1 MKGKLRTLVALVMT
15 AMMLT
20 SCGGNSGTTT
30 SGSQTSGST
39 AAEPV
44 TMKLGLSFAD
54 SHLITQ
60 ELYAMSDAVKERTNG
75 GINIEIYAD
84 SLLGKETEMYEQ
96 LYMGTID
103 MALETIA
110 FQSTTHPELTIEA
123 VAFSCG
129 FSIPSTFY
137 RLFRRQWGI
146 SPAEYR
152 KMAESQRA

>member
-20 SCGGNSGTTT
+20 SCGGNSSTT
-30 SGSQTSGST
+30 TSGST

-75 GINIEIYAD
+75 GIDIEIYAD

-103 MALETIA
+103 MTLESIA
-110 FQSTTHPELTIEA
+110 FQSTTHP
-123 VAFSCG
+123 
-129 FSIPSTFY
+129 
-137 RLFRRQWGI
+137 
-146 SPAEYR
+146 
-152 KMAESQRA
+152 